1 VSVAAYRS
9 ADVRAAER
17 PLLDAG
23 VPLMA
28 RAATGLARELRAFDA
43 PLLVLAGSGDNGGDA
58 LFAAAELA
66 GEGRAVHVIE
76 VGDRVHEAG
85 MAAAVAAGATRHDA
99 AEAIALAR
107 GAVVVDGIVGTGS
120 VGRAALRGRAR
131 ELVAALAPLAP
142 TVVAVDLPSGVDPDT
157 GEVPDPAVL
166 RATLTVTFGAMKA
179 GLLREPG
186 AGYAGQV
193 VLVDIGL
200 DLGGVTPLPDR
211 PRA

>member
-1 VSVAAYRS
+1 VSAAAYRS
-9 ADVRAAER
+9 ADIRAAER

-28 RAATGLARELRAFDA
+28 RAAAGLARELRAFDG
-43 PLLVLAGSGDNGGDA
+43 PILVLAGSGNNGGDA

-66 GEGRAVHVIE
+66 GEGRTVRIVE
-76 VGDRVHEAG
+76 LGDRVHEPG
-85 MAAAVAAGATRHDA
+85 REAALAAGATRHDA
-99 AEAIALAR
+99 ADAPASAR
-107 GAVVVDGIVGTGS
+107 HGVVVDGILGTGS
-120 VGRAALRGRAR
+120 AGRAALRGLAR
-131 ELVAALAPLAP
+131 ETVLELLPLAP

-166 RATLTVTFGAMKA
+166 RAALTVTFGAMKP

-186 AGYAGQV
+186 AGYAGRV

-200 DLGGVTPLPDR
+200 DLTPFEPAPR
-211 PRA
+211 PA

>member
-1 VSVAAYRS
+1 VDDALAYRA
-9 ADVRAAER
+9 ADIRAAEQ

-28 RAATGLARELRAFDA
+28 RAAAGLAARLRAFRG
-43 PLLVLAGSGDNGGDA
+43 PLLVLAGSGNNGGDA

-66 GEGRAVHVIE
+66 AEGWATRIIAL
-76 VGDRVHEAG
+76 GDRIHAAG
-85 MAAAVAAGATRHDA
+85 LDAALTAGATRHDPA
-99 AEAIALAR
+99 DAVALAD
-107 GAVVVDGIVGTGS
+107 GAVVVDGILGTGS
-120 VGRAALRGRAR
+120 TGHAALRGTAR
-131 ELVAALAPLAP
+131 DVVEALRPLAP

-166 RATLTVTFGAMKA
+166 RAEVTVTFGALKP

-186 AGYAGQV
+186 ARYAGRV

-200 DLGGVTPLPDR
+200 DLSGFSPVR
-211 PRA
+211 